1 MTLLNLENG
10 INNIKKISLKLPS
23 KSGVYKMISVRNEIL
38 YIGKAKNLTKRV
50 RSYANPMKFNYRLQ
64 KMVSLVN
71 KVDFIITKNEAYALL
86 LEASLIK
93 EIKPKFNILLKDD
106 KTYPYITLRKSH
118 EWCQIKKHRGK
129 KIDGDK
135 YYGPFASVYHVNN
148 TLDTLQKVFPVRTCT
163 DYELENRK
171 RPCIQYEIKRCSAP
185 CTKLISKSDYNKI
198 VDNLESFLLGKESKV
213 LKNLIKEMHRLSEN
227 LNYEKAA
234 FYRDKIRSLEKI
246 NKSNDKE
253 SKNLASAD
261 FFCLSKINN
270 MYAVEIVFFRNGRN
284 FGSNTHYPYVYK
296 EEDNKSLLGKF
307 IIQFYNNNKNIP
319 TKIFTSIEINEKNLL
334 QKALEIQNKN
344 KVIIRVPNTISDIKI
359 IEEGLATAK
368 KNLADKIS
376 KNSNI
381 KELHAQIK
389 KTFNLSNNIN
399 KIEVYDNSHYAG
411 KEAVGSYIVADKN
424 GFLKK
429 EYRKFNIKEAATN
442 DDYGMMKEVLKRR
455 FKSEELKAF
464 PDLVIIDGGLGQLSV
479 AKLIF
484 EELKIQSVELIAVSK
499 GKLRNSE
506 NEIFY
511 DVSGQK
517 IYIKKSE
524 PIFYYMLRLRDEA
537 HRYAITNHRI
547 KRNKNIFRSE
557 IDNIEN
563 IGPKRKKNLI
573 LYFGSLQEV
582 KKADLKQLQEVPG
595 INKNMAKA
603 IYNYFRVN

>member
-1 MTLLNLENG
+1 MTLFNLEYG
-10 INNIKKISLKLPS
+10 INNIKRISLKLPS
-23 KSGVYKMISVRNEIL
+23 KSGVYKMISIKNEIL
-38 YIGKAKNLTKRV
+38 YVGKAKNLAKRV
-50 RSYANPMKFNYRLQ
+50 RSYANPMKLNFRLQ

-148 TLDTLQKVFPVRTCT
+148 TLDILQKVFPIRTCT
-163 DYELENRK
+163 DYEIENRK
-171 RPCIQYEIKRCSAP
+171 RPCIQYEIKRCTAP
-185 CTKLISKSDYNKI
+185 CTKLISKNDYKKI
-198 VDNLESFLLGKESKV
+198 VDNLESFLLGKERKV
-213 LKNLIKEMHRLSEN
+213 LKNLIKEMHSLSED

-234 FYRDKIRSLEKI
+234 LCRDKIRSLEKI
-246 NKSNDKE
+246 NQSNSKE
-253 SKNLASAD
+253 SNNLLSAD
-261 FFCLSKINN
+261 FFCLTKIKN
-270 MYAVEIVFFRNGRN
+270 MYAIEIIFFRNGKN

-296 EEDNKSLLGKF
+296 EEDSKSVLGKF
-307 IIQFYNNNKNIP
+307 IAQFYNNNKNIP
-319 TKIFTSIEINEKNLL
+319 AKIFISNEVNEKILL

-344 KVIIRVPNTISDIKI
+344 RVFIKVPNTTSNIKI
-359 IEEGLATAK
+359 IKEGLNKAE

-376 KNSNI
+376 TNSNV

-389 KTFNLSNNIN
+389 TKFNLSKNIK
-399 KIEVYDNSHYAG
+399 KIEVYDNSHYSG
-411 KEAVGSYIVADKN
+411 KEAVGSYIVADQN
-424 GFLKK
+424 GFIKK
-429 EYRKFNIKEAATN
+429 EYRKFNIKQAATN

-455 FKSEELKAF
+455 FKSKEYKAF
-464 PDLVIIDGGLGQLSV
+464 PDLVIIDGGLGQLSM
-479 AKLIF
+479 ARLIF
-484 EELKIQSVELIAVSK
+484 EELNIQSVEFIAVSK

-511 DVSGQK
+511 NFLGDK
-517 IYIKKSE
+517 IFIKKSE
-524 PIFYYMLRLRDEA
+524 PLFYYLLRLRDEA

-547 KRNKNIFRSE
+547 KRNNNIFRSE

-582 KKADLKQLQEVPG
+582 KKADLKQLQKVPG
-595 INKNMAKA
+595 INKNVAQA
-603 IYNYFRVN
+603 IYDYFRVN